1 MTIERTAARA
11 AWLMAVLLPV
21 AFGLAATML
30 GMDANWDLRNY
41 HLYNGFAWV
50 EDRYG
55 TDLFAAQRPAFYNPT
70 LDIPLW
76 LAADRLP
83 ARAVGAL
90 LGLLQ
95 GLNATLLLALGWVAL
110 APLAPWPRLGLAALA
125 AVVGM
130 TGATGWGLLGTTF
143 GDNIV
148 SVLVLA
154 AWLVLAHRHDAL
166 VSGPAGAALVR
177 ALAAGLLAG
186 AAAGLKQPA
195 AIWGFGNQV
204 AARHDRRGGGH
215 PAQGLA
221 RRYRPCGARGRASA
235 TRGHRAVGGGGPGAA
250 SRRHDPAHRHRRRR
264 DQPYRP
270 CARRSRPHGDRRP
283 HRALA
288 HLAAAP

>member
-195 AIWGFGNQV
+195 AIWGFG
-204 AARHDRRGGGH
+204 
-215 PAQGLA
+215 
-221 RRYRPCGARGRASA
+221 
-235 TRGHRAVGGGGPGAA
+235 T
-250 SRRHDPAHRHRRRR
+250 
-264 DQPYRP
+264 
-270 CARRSRPHGDRRP
+270 
-283 HRALA
+283 
-288 HLAAAP
+288 